1 MEHLGLL
8 MLRGITDVDDSFSTK
23 ILFFSKNESLLGH
36 FDVLCVEVC
45 KCSQQNKFDPVLK

>member
-45 KCSQQNKFDPVLK
+45 KCSQQNKFDPVSK